1 MFIHIFT
8 KDSSDK
14 AEDSFVP
21 FFAKYFQ
28 VLLSSASNFLRIV
41 IDAEGFDRLENE
53 EMFWYGLRHQV
64 LARFYF
70 LMQLANGFYATVG
83 KLSY

>member
-28 VLLSSASNFLRIV
+28 VLLILASVEYSNFLRIV
-41 IDAEGFDRLENE
+41 IDAEGFDRHENK
-53 EMFWYGLRHQV
+53 RNV
-64 LARFYF
+64 LVRSSTSSSGKVLFF
-70 LMQLANGFYATVG
+70 DAT
-83 KLSY
+83 S